1 VVTIVLELVVLRI
14 VVRAEIGIVEAVVI
28 TVVTVDA
35 VGSGVRAEVDVA
47 AAIVS
52 SVVVVAV
59 DLVPIL

>member
-1 VVTIVLELVVLRI
+1 MTIVLEVVVPRI
-14 VVRAEIGIVEAVVI
+14 VVWAEIGIVEAVVI
-28 TVVTVDA
+28 TAVAVD
-35 VGSGVRAEVDVA
+35 VIGSGVRAEVDVA